1 MLAERAYNRTMERP
15 NIAWINT
22 QVYSRVSVF
31 DFTWILKFNTL
42 CTMLSAQIIIYLS
55 PFLFINICL
64 VCVCARARPL
74 CTCVT
79 WPLKM
84 PHKYS
89 VVFFFAL
96 IQSSIESQVR
106 KYFWLIC
113 FFLFSKFACLC
124 VFMCYCYRNGKKNT
138 KDMHLITEAWPKSP
152 DLDTNRE
159 CSTHYVQVFDFLFRI
174 LFYEINFTQAR
185 HTFPLASSLD
195 YCQWNPF
202 EIESFIQI
210 YHMRQFLDARCATS
224 VKH

>member
-1 MLAERAYNRTMERP
+1 MVDGSNTRTAMTKSKQTNDTKKNGKKIKTENQKSHKTRGNRVQQILVLLTLFTFRWRANWATVSEEMLAERAYNRTMKRP

-64 VCVCARARPL
+64 VCVCVRARPL

-113 FFLFSKFACLC
+113 FFF
-124 VFMCYCYRNGKKNT
+124 VF
-138 KDMHLITEAWPKSP
+138 
-152 DLDTNRE
+152 
-159 CSTHYVQVFDFLFRI
+159 
-174 LFYEINFTQAR
+174 
-185 HTFPLASSLD
+185 
-195 YCQWNPF
+195 
-202 EIESFIQI
+202 
-210 YHMRQFLDARCATS
+210 
-224 VKH
+224 